1 MPGPQRH
8 RRARRTGCAL
18 CGGQR
23 HRCLMICER
32 AGRKPV
38 VDRAQSYAGQR
49 LMRIPEKARSLIFLP
64 TCFIHGSFC
73 RLTKSGPRII
83 LHFTRS
89 LITCISRKTP
99 SVSKNY
105 GHTCFR
111 YVPASAKRPVLKK
124 DRIACSLFFFSGL
137 PSALAAASASML
149 APARCANPV
158 RLAAHLS
165 GRAQRRARPGL
176 KAAIAVKPGMLLEQT
191 RFKSH
196 SLCSLPLAA
205 YLAGFENSAPG
216 RPWERFSR
224 PRL

>member
-1 MPGPQRH
+1 MPAAAAWQAGQMPGPQRH

-38 VDRAQSYAGQR
+38 VDRAQPYGLAQSYAGQR

-111 YVPASAKRPVLKK
+111 YVPASAKGPVLKK
-124 DRIACSLFFFSGL
+124 DRIACSLFFISGL

-149 APARCANPV
+149 APARCAYPE
-158 RLAAHLS
+158 RLAAYPQ
-165 GRAQRRARPGL
+165 GRG
-176 KAAIAVKPGMLLEQT
+176 
-191 RFKSH
+191 
-196 SLCSLPLAA
+196 
-205 YLAGFENSAPG
+205 NNAPG
-216 RPWERFSR
+216 PG
-224 PRL
+224 